1 MQDLRKPRNK
11 MVSERGREIREERRK
26 ALYTITYTYTFR
38 TINFNVSKGNG
49 RTEEADRGREK
60 ETANRQRCS

>member
-1 MQDLRKPRNK
+1 MEVQDLRRPRNK

-26 ALYTITYTYTFR
+26 ALYTITCTFR

-60 ETANRQRCS
+60 ETANRQRCG

>member
-1 MQDLRKPRNK
+1 MQDLRKPRSK

-26 ALYTITYTYTFR
+26 ALYTITCTSR
-38 TINFNVSKGNG
+38 TINFNVSKRNG

-60 ETANRQRCS
+60 ETTNRQRCG